1 MTINPAGTIAIQL
14 HQARQ
19 RLAVSKA
26 RARRLAGL
34 IERIG
39 AEGAQG
45 RALAD
50 AFAIAEDLIAQQ
62 RDSIA
67 ALEASEKALAALG
80 IKLAEPPQG

>member
-34 IERIG
+34 IERVG

-67 ALEASEKALAALG
+67 ALESCEKALAAFGKASGPLQ
-80 IKLAEPPQG
+80 A